1 MSAKRSGSHD
11 HSMDSAKRTAASV
24 KNLEGLE
31 KVLKIAKQTEAD
43 YLTEFNARQHTLSR
57 IAMGRSSRNII
68 KDIEGETQHLIGM
81 NRVENS
87 SQDSMLA
94 QINSLRAKI
103 SAREKRINSLKVN
116 SAGEVQD
123 ERTKA
128 LEIEMFHD
136 TRTIGKLTSE
146 HKQSMDRGQSN
157 YNLIKEL
164 EAQKDH
170 YIYVT
175 NQSDEIAESMRTTRN
190 IIREYEHKIREATK
204 EHLTGKRHFYAD
216 SAGSHSP
223 FGSRW
228 AHTLNHPPRAG
239 GGSMKGGSQLAPHE
253 RILTGGSGSS
263 YHLGAAVGGGGRYG
277 DGEGHQ
283 LPPMISPSVRSFSPL
298 TANTTTTTTSPGRGG
313 PISPP
318 DVNFDDL
325 FDD

>member
-103 SAREKRINSLKVN
+103 SAREKRITSLKVI
-116 SAGEVQD
+116 SAGEARG
-123 ERTKA
+123 ESTKA
-128 LEIEMFHD
+128 LETENSHD
-136 TRTIGKLTSE
+136 IQKVGKLWRE

-157 YNLIKEL
+157 YTLIKEL
-164 EAQKDH
+164 EATKDH

-175 NQSDEIAESMRTTRN
+175 NQSDEIAESMRTTRH
-190 IIREYEHKIREATK
+190 IIREYEDKIREAK
-204 EHLTGKRHFYAD
+204 EHLTGKRHFDAA

-228 AHTLNHPPRAG
+228 AHTLNHPPRAA

>member
-24 KNLEGLE
+24 ENLEDLE
-31 KVLKIAKQTEAD
+31 KVLKFAKQTEAE
-43 YLTEFNARQHTLSR
+43 YLKEFNARQHTLSR

-175 NQSDEIAESMRTTRN
+175 NQSDEIAESMRTTRH
-190 IIREYEHKIREATK
+190 IIREYEDKIREATK
-204 EHLTGKRHFYAD
+204 EHLTGKRHFDAA

-223 FGSRW
+223 FASGW

-298 TANTTTTTTSPGRGG
+298 TANTTTTTRLPTAPLST
-313 PISPP
+313 
-318 DVNFDDL
+318 
-325 FDD
+325 